1 MKCSLQFLIISL
13 AILSLISCQE
23 KIDIELNTDKNLRIV
38 VDGMITDQPG
48 PHYVKL
54 SYTASYFYNQATPR
68 VTGAVV
74 TITSEDDTISLTEVD
89 TVPGLYCTPAETR
102 GIVGNTYTLHVDD
115 NLGRNLQASCKLT
128 RVAPIDSISLRY
140 EKDDYGDLYFY
151 KVDMYAQE
159 PAGKGDNYFFRIYV
173 NDTLE
178 TDTLREVP
186 FSNDELYDGE
196 YLPGVEIYWLDEIEV
211 RADTFDLKVEM
222 YSAPRSYY
230 DFIIGV
236 LSNTDWSGSI
246 FSGPPANPRSNVSDG
261 SLGYFLASSI
271 SSYTVKDIVRIKR

>member
-1 MKCSLQFLIISL
+1 MKCSLKFLIISF
-13 AILSLISCQE
+13 AILSLISCEE
-23 KIDIELNTDKNLRIV
+23 KIDIELNTDENVRIV

-68 VTGAVV
+68 VTDALV
-74 TITSEDDTISLTEVD
+74 TISSEEGTLTLSEVD
-89 TVPGLYCTPAETR
+89 TVPGLYRTPDETR

-115 NLGRNLQASCKLT
+115 NLGRSLTASCKLT
-128 RVAPIDSISLRY
+128 RGAPIDSISLRY
-140 EKDDYGDLYFY
+140 EKDDFGDIYYY
-151 KVDMYAQE
+151 KVDMYALE

-178 TDTLREVP
+178 SDTLREVS

-211 RADTFDLKVEM
+211 RTDTFDLKVEM
-222 YSAPRSYY
+222 YTAPRSYY
-230 DFIIGV
+230 DFVIGV

-246 FSGPPANPRSNVSDG
+246 FSGPPANPRSNVTGDG
-261 SLGYFLASSI
+261 LGYFLASSL
-271 SSYTVKDIVRIKR
+271 SSYTVKDIVRQKR